1 MRRQD
6 ILNRPEEEIDESEE
20 ADDGLA
26 DLSSIISELVIRQA
40 PKRILF
46 NVPLKLGE
54 IEIGIN
60 GYVHKIIGLDE
71 VREAH
76 ADA

>member
-1 MRRQD
+1 MCRQD

-60 GYVHKIIGLDE
+60 GYVHKIIGSDE
-71 VREAH
+71 VRETY
-76 ADA
+76 ADT